1 MPQIVILA
9 GPNGAGKSTLAAR
22 FVPRGVP
29 FLNADDIART
39 LELLPGQRADI
50 TAGRIL
56 LQRMDAAVAEM
67 SSFAIETN
75 LANRTLANRIP
86 DWQAVGYSV
95 SLAFVWI
102 LSADLAVERVASR
115 VRSGGHHIPETTIRR
130 RYRVGL
136 RSFFDVY
143 LPLVD
148 SWRLYDNSSLEGAVL
163 VAHGRIRQQQAWR
176 QIRKELPNESE

>member
-22 FVPRGVP
+22 FVPPGVL
-29 FLNADDIART
+29 FLNADDIARS
-39 LELLPGQRADI
+39 LELLPGQRAEL
-50 TAGRIL
+50 TAGRL
-56 LQRMDAAVAEM
+56 LLERLDKVVKSQ

-75 LANRTLANRIP
+75 LANRTLAVRIP
-86 DWQAVGYSV
+86 EWQKAGYRVTLIFVWLPSA
-95 SLAFVWI
+95 SLAVQ
-102 LSADLAVERVASR
+102 RVAAR
-115 VRSGGHHIPETTIRR
+115 VQSGGHDIPEATIRR

-148 SWRLYDNSSLEGAVL
+148 SWRLYDNSGLLGAAL
-163 VAHGRIRQQQAWR
+163 VAQGHVRQKEIWNRIRR
-176 QIRKELPNESE
+176 EVRDENN